1 MKNLKQIGISLL
13 AFTVMTSITFAA
25 KESKADAT
33 LRLSFSSVAVGVG
46 FSSGS
51 GTLTYKGK
59 TYPVKVKGMSVG
71 RVGVTSSSAHGEVF
85 NLKHLQDFNG
95 HYDINGAGTRGV
107 TLGAG
112 KTGTLMSNQAGVIV
126 RVSSTQQGVSVNATG
141 GGVDMRPEIS
151 SRLFQ
156 PKHPHSRADR
166 IIKSESSTLVT
177 STRILQV
184 AATCGRLA
192 MRSRTEASNGF
203 GVSDPP
209 LLLTTMS
216 VPRAFN
222 PTCQPFS
229 NPRDMP
235 TNATTAAMP
244 MEIPVRVNPV
254 RKGRPLRPRTTTV
267 KKVIVYRPRRF
278 DRRSCEGSFLRAR
291 QWSHRE

>member
-59 TYPVKVKGMSVG
+59 SYPVKVKGMSVG

-141 GGVDMRPEIS
+141 GGVDM
-151 SRLFQ
+151 Q
-156 PKHPHSRADR
+156 
-166 IIKSESSTLVT
+166 
-177 STRILQV
+177 LQ
-184 AATCGRLA
+184 R
-192 MRSRTEASNGF
+192 
-203 GVSDPP
+203 
-209 LLLTTMS
+209 
-216 VPRAFN
+216 
-222 PTCQPFS
+222 
-229 NPRDMP
+229 
-235 TNATTAAMP
+235 
-244 MEIPVRVNPV
+244 
-254 RKGRPLRPRTTTV
+254 
-267 KKVIVYRPRRF
+267 
-278 DRRSCEGSFLRAR
+278 
-291 QWSHRE
+291 